1 MEESMAKILLS
12 IKPEYV
18 AKIFDHTKKYEFRKR
33 IPQRPI
39 DKIVVYSSNPEQHIV
54 GEFEVLETIKMKPS
68 PLWDTTKRAAGI
80 TRAKYRKYFHGCETA
95 YAFKIGNPV
104 LYETPKEL
112 NDYGI
117 STPPQSFTY
126 LSDT

>member
-1 MEESMAKILLS
+1 MIEKILTAIDWRLRVRGDGRIFVEPKS
-12 IKPEYV
+12 DEPV
-18 AKIFDHTKKYEFRKR
+18 ATFDPLEF
-33 IPQRPI
+33 
-39 DKIVVYSSNPEQHIV
+39 D
-54 GEFEVLETIKMKPS
+54 VLETIKMKPS
-68 PLWDTTKRAAGI
+68 PLWETTKRAAGI

-95 YAFKIGNPV
+95 YAFKIGNTV

-126 LSDT
+126 LTDT